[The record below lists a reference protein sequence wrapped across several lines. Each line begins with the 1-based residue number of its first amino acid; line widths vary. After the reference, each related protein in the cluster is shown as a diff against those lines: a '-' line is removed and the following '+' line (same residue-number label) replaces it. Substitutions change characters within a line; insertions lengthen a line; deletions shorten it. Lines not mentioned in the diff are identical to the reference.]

1 MESQVEQVGV
11 KIKQLESDIAYCKEV
26 LQKAEKYER
35 LMEEPDFKDF
45 LKDFGEG
52 FSVHEM
58 QIETALDSLT
68 DASPRQQEDLF
79 RIILVHQSKK
89 ETVQALLNRPS
100 DIVKLAATS
109 RKNLPVLE
117 DQLRQAQL
125 ETANA

>member
-68 DASPRQQEDLF
+68 DASPRQQEELF

>member
-68 DASPRQQEDLF
+68 DASPRQQEELF

-100 DIVKLAATS
+100 DILKLAATS